1 MKKPRHRVSDYAL
14 LQYIETITGVEV
26 EALRQV
32 VAARADAAGTATTG
46 MRELTSES
54 LRFYV
59 SGGTV
64 CSVKAKST
72 GE

>member
-14 LQYIETITGVEV
+14 LQYIETVTGVEV

-32 VAARADAAGTATTG
+32 IAARADAAGTANAG
-46 MRELTSES
+46 MYELASED
-54 LRFYV
+54 LRFYA

-64 CSVKAKST
+64 CGVRAKNAR
-72 GE
+72 E

>member
-1 MKKPRHRVSDYAL
+1 MKKSRHRVSDYAL
-14 LQYIETITGVEV
+14 LQYIETVTGVEV

-64 CSVKAKST
+64 CGVKAKST